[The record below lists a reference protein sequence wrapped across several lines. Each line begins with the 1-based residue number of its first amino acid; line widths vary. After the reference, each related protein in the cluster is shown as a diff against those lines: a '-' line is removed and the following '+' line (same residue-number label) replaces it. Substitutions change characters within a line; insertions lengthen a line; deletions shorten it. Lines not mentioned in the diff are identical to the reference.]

1 MKIEIRKMLNSDI
14 IEFPKEF
21 EKQGWNKP
29 VEQFQIYYNDQEMEG
44 EKCLWLKLLEM

>member
-1 MKIEIRKMLNSDI
+1 MKIEIRKMLKSDI

-29 VEQFQIYYNDQEMEG
+29 VEQFQIYYNDQENGRRKEIG
-44 EKCLWLKLLEM
+44 RAHV